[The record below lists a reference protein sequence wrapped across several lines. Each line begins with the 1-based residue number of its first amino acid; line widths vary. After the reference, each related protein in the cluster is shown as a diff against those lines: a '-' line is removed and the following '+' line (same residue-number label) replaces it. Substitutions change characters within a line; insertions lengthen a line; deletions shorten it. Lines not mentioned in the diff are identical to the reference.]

1 MNKVKTSLTIIF
13 DPPFWIGVFERS
25 TEHGYEAAKVT
36 FGTEPKDYEVNKWYL
51 ENWKRLKFSPPVES
65 DEHEEHRINFK
76 RIQKKAKKAVEEKG
90 IGTKAQQAL
99 KQQHELRKQERSVM
113 SREQREEE
121 KRRQFLIHQ
130 QKKKE
135 KHKGR

>member
-1 MNKVKTSLTIIF
+1 M
-13 DPPFWIGVFERS
+13 
-25 TEHGYEAAKVT
+25 
-36 FGTEPKDYEVNKWYL
+36 
-51 ENWKRLKFSPPVES
+51 KFSSPVKAGVYQE
-65 DEHEEHRINFK
+65 RKVNFK
-76 RIQKKAKKAVEEKG
+76 RIQKQAKKAVEEKG

-99 KQQHELRKQERSVM
+99 QRQHELLKQERSVM
-113 SREQREEE
+113 TREQREEE

>member
-1 MNKVKTSLTIIF
+1 M
-13 DPPFWIGVFERS
+13 E
-25 TEHGYEAAKVT
+25 
-36 FGTEPKDYEVNKWYL
+36 
-51 ENWKRLKFSPPVES
+51 EN
-65 DEHEEHRINFK
+65 
-76 RIQKKAKKAVEEKG
+76 G

-99 KQQHELRKQERSVM
+99 QRQHELLKQERSVK

>member
-1 MNKVKTSLTIIF
+1 MYKVTTSLTIF
-13 DPPFWIGVFERS
+13 FEPPFWVGIFERMG
-25 TEHGYEAAKVT
+25 EQGYEVSKVT
-36 FGTEPKDYEVNKWYL
+36 FGVEPKDYEVNEWYQ
-51 ENWKRLKFSPPVES
+51 ENWNRLKFSPPVKSQVHQE
-65 DEHEEHRINFK
+65 RRVNFK
-76 RIQKKAKKAVEEKG
+76 RIQKQAKKAVEENG
-90 IGTKAQQAL
+90 VGTKAQQAL
-99 KQQHELRKQERSVM
+99 QRQHELLKQERSVK